1 MLKFRNIL
9 LEDKPLFD
17 LYVKGRDAACDCF
30 LYWYC
35 WGAENNILMAEDD
48 LAVYLLAGNAD
59 RGFYAMVPFL
69 KAGAWES
76 GAYRE
81 PVLRVF
87 QYADSNKERFKLW
100 IPEAV
105 KKELEADF
113 AGSIQT
119 EEDRDSFEYIYKTED
134 MIALQGHEYR
144 GKRNRIRNF
153 LRRFPDVEYKRY
165 EDGDLDAC
173 LEVYRAWYKDKKA
186 VIGEDIKETRMR
198 VLECYAVRRALE
210 ACNKA
215 GAKGCVIFDKG
226 RPVGFSI
233 ASQCSGADMVSIHFE
248 KCIPE
253 YRDMYAWL
261 AHEFLLREWSD
272 TAFTDRE
279 EDMGDQGLR
288 TSKLSWLPCRFN
300 KVYTGKLL

>member
-1 MLKFRNIL
+1 MLNFRTIV

-17 LYVKGRDAACDCF
+17 RFVKSRNGACDCF

-35 WGAENNILMAEDD
+35 WGSENNILMAEDE
-48 LAVYLLAGNAD
+48 LAVYLLGGNAA
-59 RGFYAMVPFL
+59 GSFYCMIPFL
-69 KAGAWES
+69 KSGVWSA

-81 PVLRVF
+81 TVLKAFDR
-87 QYADSNKERFKLW
+87 AGNRKENFKLW

-105 KKELEADF
+105 KDQLETDF
-113 AGSIQT
+113 AGSVQI
-119 EEDRDSFEYIYKTED
+119 EEDRDSFEYIYETSA
-134 MIALQGHEYR
+134 MIALDGHDYR
-144 GKRNRIRNF
+144 GKRNRIRSF
-153 LRRFPDVEYKRY
+153 LRRFPDVEYKSY
-165 EDGDLDAC
+165 DDGDLASC
-173 LEVYRAWYKDKKA
+173 LEVYEAWYKDKKA
-186 VIGEDIKETRMR
+186 GIGEDIKETRMR

-210 ACNKA
+210 ACTKV

-233 ASQCSGADMVSIHFE
+233 ASKCNGSDMVSVHFE

-272 TAFTDRE
+272 AAYVNRE

-300 KVYTGKLL
+300 KIYMGRLL